1 MANEVS
7 TQKAANGLS
16 FAVPAHLQTAMA
28 SAGHGNIAEKAS
40 VPSLTYGGKVWT
52 MVIGGEK
59 KILRRKNEEGDQEN
73 VQILRVVVLDYAK
86 QRGRALYEGAYDD
99 ANPRQPECWSEDG
112 KKPHVAVEAP
122 QCSSCEVCPKAAKGS
137 KIVDGREMIACA
149 QHRMLAVVP
158 ANNLEF
164 EPLRLKIAV
173 TSDWDKSDEESMA
186 EGWYGFSNYVDF
198 LRANGCAWSNA
209 LVTRMRFANTKYPK
223 VQFAR
228 GDFLDADDF
237 QKTLAIGQGEGVKK
251 LLSGFTP
258 AGADGKPV
266 TKGKA
271 LPVDE
276 DDPSTAPKTAADPV
290 FSKTGAAA
298 EAAQK
303 EESAKARAAEA
314 AIEKAKAAAAEA
326 AAEAE
331 AQAEAAKVAKKAAKV
346 AAAKAAA
353 EAAAAAAAAA
363 LKAAEEDED
372 DGASGFDE
380 PSAPPTAP
388 VKAAAPLDAT
398 PPPAK
403 KGDGKKK
410 EPPAAPAS
418 APAEV
423 PPALTGILGEWE

>member
-1 MANEVS
+1 MANEVA

-16 FAVPAHLQTAMA
+16 FAVPAHLQSAMA

-52 MVIGGEK
+52 MVVGGEK
-59 KILRRKNEEGDQEN
+59 KILRRKNEDGEMEN

-137 KIVDGREMIACA
+137 KVVDGREMIACA

-158 ANNLEF
+158 ANNPEF

-228 GDFLDADDF
+228 GDFLDADEF

-251 LLSGFTP
+251 LLSGWTP

-266 TKGKA
+266 KGKP
-271 LPVDE
+271 LPVDDE
-276 DDPSTAPKTAADPV
+276 PAADPV

-298 EAAQK
+298 EQAVKDLAAKAAAQ
-303 EESAKARAAEA
+303 EVAIAAEARAAAQEEA
-314 AIEKAKAAAAEA
+314 DRLAATEAKAKAAA
-326 AAEAE
+326 
-331 AQAEAAKVAKKAAKV
+331 KAAKV

-353 EAAAAAAAAA
+353 EAAATAAAAA

-380 PSAPPTAP
+380 PAKAPPTAP

-403 KGDGKKK
+403 KGDSKKK

-423 PPALTGILGEWE
+423 PPTLTGILGEWE

>member
-1 MANEVS
+1 MANEVA

-16 FAVPAHLQTAMA
+16 FAVPAHLQSAMA

-52 MVIGGEK
+52 MVVGGEK
-59 KILRRKNEEGDQEN
+59 KILRRKNEDGEMEN

-137 KIVDGREMIACA
+137 KVVDGREMIACA

-158 ANNLEF
+158 ANNPEF

-228 GDFLDADDF
+228 GDFLDADEF

-251 LLSGFTP
+251 LLSGWTP

-266 TKGKA
+266 KGKP
-271 LPVDE
+271 LPADDE
-276 DDPSTAPKTAADPV
+276 TPAADPV

-298 EAAQK
+298 EQAVKDLAAKAAAQ
-303 EESAKARAAEA
+303 EVAIAAEARAAAQEEA
-314 AIEKAKAAAAEA
+314 DRLAATEAKAKAAA
-326 AAEAE
+326 
-331 AQAEAAKVAKKAAKV
+331 KAAKV

-353 EAAAAAAAAA
+353 EAAATAAAAA

-380 PSAPPTAP
+380 PAKAPPTAP

-403 KGDGKKK
+403 KGDSKEK

-423 PPALTGILGEWE
+423 PPTLTGILGEWE

>member
-1 MANEVS
+1 MANEVA

-16 FAVPAHLQTAMA
+16 FAVPAHLQSAMA
-28 SAGHGNIAEKAS
+28 QAGHGNIVEKAS

-52 MVIGGEK
+52 ISTGGEK
-59 KILRRKNEEGDQEN
+59 KVLQRKNEDGEMEN

-137 KIVDGREMIACA
+137 KVVDGREMIACA

-158 ANNLEF
+158 AANLDF

-186 EGWYGFSNYVDF
+186 NGWYGFSNYVDF

-251 LLSGFTP
+251 LLSAWTP
-258 AGADGKPV
+258 AGADGKPA

-271 LPVDE
+271 LPVDDE
-276 DDPSTAPKTAADPV
+276 TPAADPV
-290 FSKTGAAA
+290 FSKTGADAQAA
-298 EAAQK
+298 QAEEAAK
-303 EESAKARAAEA
+303 AKARAVIIAAGEA
-314 AIEKAKAAAAEA
+314 AKQKAQEA
-326 AAEAE
+326 AQEAE

-363 LKAAEEDED
+363 IKAAEEDED

-380 PSAPPTAP
+380 PAAPPTAP
-388 VKAAAPLDAT
+388 VKAPAALDAAP
-398 PPPAK
+398 PK
-403 KGDGKKK
+403 KAAKK

>member
-1 MANEVS
+1 MANEVA

-16 FAVPAHLQTAMA
+16 FAVPAHLQSAMA

-52 MVIGGEK
+52 MVVGGEK
-59 KILRRKNEEGDQEN
+59 KILRRKNEDGEMEN

-137 KIVDGREMIACA
+137 KVVDGREMIACA

-158 ANNLEF
+158 ANNPEF

-228 GDFLDADDF
+228 GDFLDADEF

-251 LLSGFTP
+251 LLSGWTP

-266 TKGKA
+266 KGKP
-271 LPVDE
+271 LPVDDE
-276 DDPSTAPKTAADPV
+276 PAADPV

-298 EAAQK
+298 EQAVKDLQAKAAAQ
-303 EESAKARAAEA
+303 EVAIAAEARAAAQEEA
-314 AIEKAKAAAAEA
+314 DRLAATEAKAKAAA
-326 AAEAE
+326 
-331 AQAEAAKVAKKAAKV
+331 KAAKV

-353 EAAAAAAAAA
+353 EAAATAAAAA

-380 PSAPPTAP
+380 PAKAPPTAP

-403 KGDGKKK
+403 KGDSKEK

-423 PPALTGILGEWE
+423 PPTLTGILGEWE

>member
-1 MANEVS
+1 MANEVA

-16 FAVPAHLQTAMA
+16 FAVPAHLQSAMA

-52 MVIGGEK
+52 MVVGGEK
-59 KILRRKNEEGDQEN
+59 KILRRKNEDGEMEN

-137 KIVDGREMIACA
+137 KVVDGREMIACA

-158 ANNLEF
+158 ANNPEF

-228 GDFLDADDF
+228 GDFLDADEF

-251 LLSGFTP
+251 LLSGWTP

-266 TKGKA
+266 KGKP
-271 LPVDE
+271 LPVDDE
-276 DDPSTAPKTAADPV
+276 PAADPV

-298 EAAQK
+298 EQAVKDLAAKAAAQ
-303 EESAKARAAEA
+303 EVAIAAEARAAAQEEA
-314 AIEKAKAAAAEA
+314 DRLAATEAKAKAAA
-326 AAEAE
+326 
-331 AQAEAAKVAKKAAKV
+331 KAAKV

-353 EAAAAAAAAA
+353 EAAATAAAAA

-380 PSAPPTAP
+380 PAKAPPTAP

-403 KGDGKKK
+403 KGDSKEK

-423 PPALTGILGEWE
+423 PPTLTGILGEWE